1 MLKRRPDS
9 NREAEADILSAP
21 AADCPL
27 VGLSP
32 DVFVVETDLSSDRQV
47 SDAELEAIVRLLGDD
62 LARLLDQSQSH

>member
-21 AADCPL
+21 AADYPP

-32 DVFVVETDLSSDRQV
+32 DRLVVETDLSRDRQV
-47 SDAELEAIVRLLGDD
+47 TDTELEAIIRLLGED
-62 LARLLDQSQSH
+62 LARLLG

>member
-21 AADCPL
+21 AADCPP

-32 DVFVVETDLSSDRQV
+32 DGLVVETDLFGDHKV
-47 SDAELEAIVRLLGDD
+47 TDAELEAIIRLLGED